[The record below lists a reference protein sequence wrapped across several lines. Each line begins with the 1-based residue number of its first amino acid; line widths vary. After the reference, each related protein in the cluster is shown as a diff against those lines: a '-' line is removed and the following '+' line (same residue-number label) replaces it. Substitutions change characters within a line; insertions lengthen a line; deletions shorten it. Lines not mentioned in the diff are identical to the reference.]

1 MFQIFILCLLLV
13 SINAFMHNN
22 MMKRSTV
29 SSLNMAFDL
38 DKAVNTLSRNRVLT
52 KTAELGLLTRLEK
65 AGFTLTTAKP
75 LLKLAD
81 DKDIL
86 GYLEASSDSVLSLAA
101 TAIEIAP
108 AALPLAGTALKA
120 GPAPLFLGAVASAG
134 TAFGIYEFVPDDSV
148 LNIALQTTAI
158 GTLGVLVPGA
168 LTVAGGLLA
177 TISK

>member
-1 MFQIFILCLLLV
+1 MYQLFVLCLLLATV
-13 SINAFMHNN
+13 NAFMHNN
-22 MMKRSTV
+22 MIKRSS

-38 DKAVNTLSRNRVLT
+38 DKAVNTLSRNRILT
-52 KTAELGLLTRLEK
+52 KTAELGLLSRLEK

-86 GYLEASSDSVLSLAA
+86 GYLEASSDDVLSLAA
-101 TAIEIAP
+101 TAIEFAP
-108 AALPLAGTALKA
+108 AVLPLAGTALKA
-120 GPAPLFLGAVASAG
+120 GPTPLFLGAAASAG
-134 TAFGIYEFVPDDSV
+134 AAYGLYEFIPDDSI
-148 LNIALQTTAI
+148 LNVALQTSAV

-168 LTVAGGLLA
+168 LTVGGGLLA